1 MRGYFGIGVEGV
13 SKAMNVG
20 ALMRSAH
27 AFGANFLFT
36 VAETYRTADLNRAD
50 TSEAAANMPYYRFT
64 DVTDFRLP
72 EGCQLVGVELTDEA
86 IELPSFH
93 HPRAAAYVL
102 GSERVGLTPD
112 MIDLCD
118 HVVKIPTRF
127 SLNLALCGALVMYDR
142 TLSMGR
148 FAPRAHRPGGPTEPV
163 PTPSFGEPLWVRK
176 KRKRMFG
183 SPC

>member
-27 AFGANFLFT
+27 AFGANFVFT

-50 TSEAAANMPYYRFT
+50 TSEAAANMPYYRFA

-72 EGCQLVGVELTDEA
+72 EGCQLVGVELT
-86 IELPSFH
+86 
-93 HPRAAAYVL
+93 
-102 GSERVGLTPD
+102 D

-183 SPC
+183 SPS

>member
-1 MRGYFGIGVEGV
+1 M
-13 SKAMNVG
+13 
-20 ALMRSAH
+20 
-27 AFGANFLFT
+27 FT

-50 TSEAAANMPYYRFT
+50 TSEAAANMPYHRFT

-127 SLNLALCGALVMYDR
+127 SLNLALCGALVMYVR
-142 TLSMGR
+142 PLSMGR

-183 SPC
+183 SPS